1 MENSVHKFEGSEKK
15 LDIFFNQ
22 PMHKIRSNIGGCID
36 KMVRACGAQI
46 ISKVSTRYLDAY
58 ILSESSLFVWGN
70 RLLIITCGKT
80 TPIRSVPV
88 ILEFLKKSDLAFV
101 LYERKNSI
109 FPHEQP
115 SSFGDD
121 VTWISKFFI
130 GESIRIGSAGKDHI
144 HFFCSSV
151 SGNQF
156 DYKSTFQLQM
166 HDLDPLAVGV
176 FSSQNVT
183 LPAQAVQ
190 FSNLYTIY
198 PEMKTNS
205 HLFSPSGYS
214 LNGVFKKKYF
224 AVHVTPQP
232 LSSYASFE
240 TNVTENNYSVI
251 IKRLVSIFK
260 PKRFSIVLTTGTCLK
275 HLKLHSD
282 LTSCLGEMQFVENRM
297 LQLECGLEITFA
309 SVSSGS

>member
-1 MENSVHKFEGSEKK
+1 
-15 LDIFFNQ
+15 
-22 PMHKIRSNIGGCID
+22 
-36 KMVRACGAQI
+36 MVRACGAQI
-46 ISKVSTRYLDAY
+46 ISKISTRHLDAY
-58 ILSESSLFVWGN
+58 ILSESSLFVWEN

-109 FPHEQP
+109 FPREQP

-121 VTWISKFFI
+121 VVWISKFFT
-130 GESIRIGSAGKDHI
+130 GNNIRIGSAGKDHV
-144 HFFCSSV
+144 HFFCSSA

-156 DYKSTFQLQM
+156 EYNSTFQLQM
-166 HDLDPLAVGV
+166 HDLDPLAAGV
-176 FSSQNVT
+176 FSSQNGT
-183 LPAQAVQ
+183 LPVQAEQ
-190 FSNLYTIY
+190 LFDLHTIY
-198 PEMKTNS
+198 PEMKANS
-205 HLFSPSGYS
+205 HLFFPSGYS
-214 LNGVFKKKYF
+214 LNGICKKDYF

-251 IKRLVSIFK
+251 IKRLLSIFK

-275 HLKLHSD
+275 CLKLHSD
-282 LTSCLGEMQFVENRM
+282 LASSLCGMQCVENRM

-309 SVSSGS
+309 SVST